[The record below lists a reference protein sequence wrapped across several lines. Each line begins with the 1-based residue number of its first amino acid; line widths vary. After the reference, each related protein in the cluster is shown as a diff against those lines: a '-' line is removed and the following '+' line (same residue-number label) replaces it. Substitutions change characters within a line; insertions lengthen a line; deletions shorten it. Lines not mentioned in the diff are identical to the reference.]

1 MVKNGDSQWVNELME
16 TENQVLDEMREEY
29 RWKLEK
35 RLQAT
40 LEAKQANL
48 PEVDQL
54 VRKRKVDLTL
64 MSTLGLVVLRA
75 TKGYCPKQKTWV
87 VPIRKA
93 WGLADYQRLT
103 PNLQRKLCCT
113 AVETGSFEKASRL
126 AAEWGAC
133 VSDDAIHSCI
143 VSLGTKAIATPL
155 TADCIDGAG
164 REDVLILMM
173 DGWMARHRGKDWGS
187 RKRLQGLERIHW
199 HEIKSAIIYRLSSQ
213 VNLSPKRRGLISKH
227 VVAVP
232 AETDPVDFG
241 RRVQEEAQRMGLGK
255 AKRVYIVMDGAIWL
269 WNIFE
274 DRFETCATGTLDFY
288 HASQHLHAL
297 ADELF
302 PGNKR
307 ESSLWCGKILHS
319 LKHHSFKK
327 LFGTLAQLL
336 AHPPRPDE
344 STLVAIKAAHNYFDS
359 HKNHM
364 DYPAAAK
371 LGIPIGSG
379 SMESQC
385 SQFQD
390 RFKRRGQFWSKK
402 GFAALLEIGTRHQN
416 GELASLWA
424 A

>member
-1 MVKNGDSQWVNELME
+1 M
-16 TENQVLDEMREEY
+16 
-29 RWKLEK
+29 
-35 RLQAT
+35 
-40 LEAKQANL
+40 
-48 PEVDQL
+48 
-54 VRKRKVDLTL
+54 
-64 MSTLGLVVLRA
+64 
-75 TKGYCPKQKTWV
+75 
-87 VPIRKA
+87 
-93 WGLADYQRLT
+93 
-103 PNLQRKLCCT
+103 
-113 AVETGSFEKASRL
+113 
-126 AAEWGAC
+126 
-133 VSDDAIHSCI
+133 
-143 VSLGTKAIATPL
+143 
-155 TADCIDGAG
+155 
-164 REDVLILMM
+164 
-173 DGWMARHRGKDWGS
+173 
-187 RKRLQGLERIHW
+187 
-199 HEIKSAIIYRLSSQ
+199 
-213 VNLSPKRRGLISKH
+213 
-227 VVAVP
+227 
-232 AETDPVDFG
+232 DFG

-319 LKHHSFKK
+319 LKHHSSKK

-336 AHPPRPDE
+336 AHPPRHDE
-344 STLVAIKAAHNYFDS
+344 STLSAIKAAYNYFDS

-371 LGIPIGSG
+371 LGVPIGSG

-390 RFKRRGQFWSKK
+390 RFKRRGQFWSQK
-402 GFAALLEIGTRHQN
+402 GFAALLEIGARHQN